1 MAEPKPEPKP
11 TKAKEKPAQKIEMP
25 SEEEEE
31 EEEENESPT
40 DLPFPLV
47 NPDAAEKALKLL
59 IHSDPGIGKTFL
71 AGTAADDPDLVP
83 VLFIDTEGGSLTI
96 RNKMKKGVLDVV
108 RVTSYA
114 DMVKLITWL
123 RRGTHPY
130 KTLIIDS
137 LTEMQK
143 IIMADI
149 MRQGAIK
156 DGKDPDI
163 PEMRDWGKNSERVR
177 KIVRAF
183 RDLPNVHVVF
193 TTLSVDI
200 KDDRT
205 GLVTTKPALPGQLR
219 NEVPGYID
227 VVGWLHVVV
236 SEEKTDDKKRNKILT
251 RQIMFQP
258 ARNVLVKDRSAA
270 LGTIMENPT
279 LGAIVKKI
287 QEG

>member
-1 MAEPKPEPKP
+1 MSTKKAEAPSEG
-11 TKAKEKPAQKIEMP
+11 QKIELP
-25 SEEEEE
+25 
-31 EEEENESPT
+31 EENEGEDEKGDEGSVSE

-47 NPDAAEKALKLL
+47 SADAAEKALKLL

-71 AGTAADDPDLVP
+71 IGTAADDENLRPI
-83 VLFIDTEGGSLTI
+83 LFIDTEGGALTI
-96 RNKMKKGVLDVV
+96 RNKMQKGVLDVV
-108 RVTSYA
+108 RVTSYS

-130 KTLIIDS
+130 KTIAIDS

-156 DGKDPDI
+156 DNKDPDI

-183 RDLPNVHVVF
+183 RDLPDVHVIF

-236 SEEKTDDKKRNKILT
+236 SEEKTDDKKRQKVLT

-258 ARNVLVKDRSAA
+258 ARNVLVKDRSAS
-270 LGTIMENPT
+270 LGTIMVNPT
-279 LGAIVKKI
+279 LGDIVKKI